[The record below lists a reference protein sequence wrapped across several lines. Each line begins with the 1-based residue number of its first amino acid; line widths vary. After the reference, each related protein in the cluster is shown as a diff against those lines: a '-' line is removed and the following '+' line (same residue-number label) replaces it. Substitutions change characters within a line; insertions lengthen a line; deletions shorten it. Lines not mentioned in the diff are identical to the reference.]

1 MGSDSKEK
9 DQRKIGANDIK
20 LLAVIF
26 AIGIAGMLILH
37 FFKGDTGRTVRI
49 TANGTEYT
57 YELDDDREIAVETD
71 LGTNIVVIEE
81 GFVYVREADCPD
93 KICVHHVRINKTGET
108 IVCLPHRLVV
118 EII

>member
-1 MGSDSKEK
+1 MGSNSEEK

-20 LLAVIF
+20 LLVAIL
-26 AIGIAGMLILH
+26 AIGMAGMLILY
-37 FFKGDTGRTVRI
+37 FFKGDTGQTVRI
-49 TANGTEYT
+49 TADGTEYA
-57 YELDDDREIAVETD
+57 YDLDDDREIKVETG
-71 LGTNIVVIEE
+71 LGTNVVVIEE

-93 KICVHHVRINKTGET
+93 KICVHHVRISRTSET

>member
-1 MGSDSKEK
+1 MGSNSEYK

-20 LLAVIF
+20 LLVVIL
-26 AIGIAGMLILH
+26 AIGIAGMLVLH
-37 FFKGDTGRTVRI
+37 FCKGDTGKTVRI

-57 YELDDDREIAVETD
+57 YDLDEDREIAVETD
-71 LGTNIVVIEE
+71 LGTNIVVIED

-93 KICVHHVRINKTGET
+93 KICVHHVRISRVGET